1 MSQTGTSPEAD
12 PIPEEPARAPAG
24 TLAADVGAVLESAR
38 RLGVEL
44 DEAEA
49 ARWVEAME
57 SEAAGGDVVVD
68 VDSGVFGHRATMLD
82 FSAEDLARFRS
93 IGRLVGFEDRPGQI
107 LTALALSGSAA
118 QSRVQAYPG
127 DCDYFE
133 RVHILAP
140 TREEARRIL
149 AEVIREKAL
158 STTVAPAYRLTEVR
172 FGSYPFDGTRA
183 GKPIR
188 AGGSIT
194 WSAQEVAAGRIELA
208 RSDGTPTTLSWD
220 EAAAEPGWCKL
231 DWVVCDPIRRRLA
244 NASNMLDATW
254 EAPDGSITPLDGFV
268 DPYFQEVYLEAD
280 SLPLFSRLVKELS
293 ADAVAAYVDQLEHE
307 IHKYTT
313 EEPNWGKAARRMYN
327 VFRLTG
333 RYAEAAYLRE
343 LFDEPT
349 TILYQVAA
357 LVRTI
362 DEAAQPGTQFDPETL
377 LAQVDQL
384 VMSAVAALEG
394 RAEAEMVR
402 HLARIR
408 DSLARADVAD
418 RAGDVREASAVALD
432 VVNGYFRERLEA
444 VPAIRAYL
452 DELVAALAPTR

>member
-1 MSQTGTSPEAD
+1 MGAKGNELSDTTPR
-12 PIPEEPARAPAG
+12 EPRPGAL
-24 TLAADVGAVLESAR
+24 TQVTDIAAVIDSAR

-44 DEAEA
+44 DEGEA
-49 ARWVEAME
+49 GRWLDAME

-68 VDSGVFGHRATMLD
+68 VDSGVFGHRVTMLD
-82 FSAEDLARFRS
+82 FSPHELARFRS
-93 IGRLVGFEDRPGQI
+93 IAGIVGFEDRPGEV

-127 DCDYFE
+127 DCDFFE
-133 RVHILAP
+133 RVHIIAP
-140 TREEARRIL
+140 SRDEARRIL
-149 AEVIREKAL
+149 ADVIRQKAL

-172 FGSYPFDGTRA
+172 FGSYPFDGTRD

-194 WSAQEVAAGRIELA
+194 WSAREVAAGGIELT
-208 RSDGTPTTLSWD
+208 RTDGTAAMLSWE

-244 NASNMLDATW
+244 NASNMLDVTW
-254 EAPDGSITPLDGFV
+254 EAPDGTITPLDGFI
-268 DPYFQEVYLEAD
+268 DPYFQEVYLEAE

-293 ADAVAAYVDQLEHE
+293 ADSVAAYVDQLEHE
-307 IHKYTT
+307 IRKYTT
-313 EEPNWGKAARRMYN
+313 EQPNWGKAARRMYN
-327 VFRLTG
+327 LFRLTG

-343 LFDEPT
+343 LFDEPA

-362 DEAAQPGTQFDPETL
+362 DEAAQPGAAFATESMVAGADEL
-377 LAQVDQL
+377 I
-384 VMSAVAALEG
+384 MSAVAALEG

-402 HLARIR
+402 HLLRIR
-408 DSLARADVAD
+408 DTLARPDAPDRTQDVHEVSTA
-418 RAGDVREASAVALD
+418 ALD
-432 VVNGYFRERLEA
+432 AVNGYFRARLEA
-444 VPAIRAYL
+444 VPGIREYL
-452 DELVAALAPTR
+452 EDLAAPAT